1 MRGCGG
7 SSRYRR
13 ARCTAATQ
21 IVQTKFPISTNR
33 PNKYLGRRVLRAVW
47 PGVGEH
53 RQEGLP
59 HLVPGPGLQV
69 LKGPVCDNVRQ
80 VFTGMNRYLQ
90 VFTCMNRYLPVRDDV
105 RQVIPL
111 VVAAMLPQH
120 AVVVEGVVVEPEE
133 GRI

>member
-1 MRGCGG
+1 
-7 SSRYRR
+7 
-13 ARCTAATQ
+13 
-21 IVQTKFPISTNR
+21 
-33 PNKYLGRRVLRAVW
+33 
-47 PGVGEH
+47 
-53 RQEGLP
+53 
-59 HLVPGPGLQV
+59 
-69 LKGPVCDNVRQ
+69 
-80 VFTGMNRYLQ
+80 MNRYLQ